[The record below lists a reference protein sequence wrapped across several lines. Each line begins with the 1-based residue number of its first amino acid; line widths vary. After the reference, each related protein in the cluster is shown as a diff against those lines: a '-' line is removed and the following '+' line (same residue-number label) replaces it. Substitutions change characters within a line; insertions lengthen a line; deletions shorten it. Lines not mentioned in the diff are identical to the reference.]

1 MNFLKKIFSPSLLV
15 ISLLVLIYVFYR
27 SEIYWKGDIR
37 IYYYKYYLISLILIF
52 FSVCSFFINEKI
64 KEYLVIFGF
73 TFITSFY
80 AMEIYLNFKK
90 TFPEDQLAKEKIYKE
105 LTGKN
110 WDRRSKLKIFK
121 DLKKINNNVSMAVY
135 PSYFIEKNYSIFPLS
150 GISNSETIVC
160 NENGYFSIYK
170 SDRYGF
176 NNPDKEWDSKKI
188 EYLIAGDSFAH
199 GFCVNRPND
208 IGSILRNL
216 SQKPVI
222 NLGYGGSGPLMQ
234 YATLREYLNV
244 NVKKVL
250 WIYYEGNDLS
260 NLEKEIEDKILIN
273 YLEDKTFNQNLKSR
287 QNEIN
292 TLVKK
297 LLDKKEISFD
307 LVKIIKFYNLR
318 KLLNLAKDPPP
329 EFEPTPPKQFK
340 KILKLAKDLT
350 EKNNSKLYFV
360 YLPEY
365 NRYKTK
371 YDDTNYNLIKNIITK
386 LGIPF
391 IDIHDEIFK
400 KEKSPTRLFPFKSYG
415 HFNKEGYKKVS
426 TTIYKLTLK

>member
-1 MNFLKKIFSPSLLV
+1 M
-15 ISLLVLIYVFYR
+15 
-27 SEIYWKGDIR
+27 
-37 IYYYKYYLISLILIF
+37 
-52 FSVCSFFINEKI
+52 
-64 KEYLVIFGF
+64 GF
-73 TFITSFY
+73 TSITSLY
-80 AMEIYLNFKK
+80 AIEIFLNFKK
-90 TFPEDQLAKEKIYKE
+90 NFPEDQLAKEKIYKE

-110 WDRRSKLKIFK
+110 WDRRSKYKIFK

-135 PSYFIEKNYSIFPLS
+135 PNYFIEKNYSIFPLS
-150 GISNSETIVC
+150 GISNSETIIC
-160 NENGYFSIYK
+160 NENGYYSIYK

-176 NNPDKEWDSKKI
+176 NNPDREWDSKKI
-188 EYLIAGDSFAH
+188 EYVLAGDSFAH

-216 SQKPVI
+216 SQKPVL

-292 TLVKK
+292 MMVKK
-297 LLDKKEISFD
+297 LLDKKEFSFD

-318 KLLNLAKDPPP
+318 KLLNLSKEPPP
-329 EFEPTPPKQFK
+329 GFEPSPPKQFK

-386 LGIPF
+386 LDIPF
-391 IDIHDEIFK
+391 IDIHNEIFK
-400 KEKSPTRLFPFKSYG
+400 KEQSPTRLFPFKSYG
-415 HFNKEGYKKVS
+415 HFNKEGYKKVA
-426 TTIYKLTLK
+426 TTIYKLTLN